1 MTSLFETLQAYLGS
15 EYINDF
21 NRFGRTF
28 RVYAQADAQF
38 RAHPEDVAN
47 LKTRN
52 ASGEMV
58 PLGSVANVRFATGP
72 DRVAHYNVYLA
83 SDIHGA
89 PAPRLSPGPEAT
101 AM

>member
-58 PLGSVANVRFATGP
+58 PLGSVANMRFVTGP
-72 DRVAHYNVYLA
+72 DPFAPSNLYLA
-83 SDIHGA
+83 SDINVA
-89 PAPRLSPGPEAT
+89 PPPPSPSVPAT
-101 AM
+101 C